1 MWWTLGI
8 IVIAL
13 VLFLVYKQRNNT
25 VVDVQEEPQ
34 LEVSTQDNEESLPQI
49 DIEEVTSIL
58 PNLEEDSTPC
68 EHTERKVSNPRH
80 AVTSTNI
87 EWTDELREVR
97 HIMQLA
103 PKKRKSN
110 LGNDT
115 STETKQYERYERLSV
130 EEQYE
135 LAKQFAKLI
144 EEADL
149 LRSQGKLTEERSFC
163 INAIKWCVKNGLSI
177 IYWQCR
183 LNQVNDLLGRHKL
196 SRLDISP
203 KPSIIVTNRY
213 TYIKSENEKLKTAY
227 RQSLLIDDLEE
238 ADRINKKALAWAKK
252 TEQFYWKDAWIKFT
266 KDTRIEVT
274 AIKQKKNKKNKKKK
288 STNKQNNESSITASD
303 AVVPSGGEKKKKR
316 PRIYIHKSS
325 LLGESDSLGNK

>member
-34 LEVSTQDNEESLPQI
+34 LEEDIQDSEETLPQI

-97 HIMQLA
+97 RIMQLA
-103 PKKRKSN
+103 PKKRKSI

-115 STETKQYERYERLSV
+115 PIETKQYERYERLSV

-144 EEADL
+144 EEADC
-149 LRSQGKLTEERSFC
+149 LRNQGKLTEERSFC
-163 INAIKWCVKNGLSI
+163 INAIKWCAKNGLSV

-183 LNQVNDLLGRHKL
+183 LNQVNELLGSRTLTRIDIPTMPSVIIGRH
-196 SRLDISP
+196 
-203 KPSIIVTNRY
+203 
-213 TYIKSENEKLKTAY
+213 TYIKVENEKLKRAY
-227 RQSLLIDDLEE
+227 RESLLKDDLEE
-238 ADRINKKALAWAKK
+238 ADRINKKALAWANE
-252 TEQFYWKDAWIKFT
+252 TEQFYWKQAWVKFT
-266 KDTRIEVT
+266 EDAHKEVI
-274 AIKQKKNKKNKKKK
+274 AEKQKKKKK
-288 STNKQNNESSITASD
+288 SKKKKSANKQNDSSSTTACD
-303 AVVPSGGEKKKKR
+303 AVAPIVREKKKKR

-325 LLGESDSLGNK
+325 LLEKND